1 MTRTLL
7 VRPLIVAMALTI
19 AISGC
24 APAAPVGTPESPAS
38 VDEAVTEES
47 ATPKPPAAALADD
60 VLFRISV
67 TATAPN
73 GAVVELVEVV
83 QVPRALTPD
92 DEAALDAGQCD
103 LWRTFADPQVQDAQL
118 TATAISGT
126 WPAERDV
133 FMFLGQ
139 WSLFEGD
146 FKVFQAYCS
155 PMMLDVPGTSSGR
168 HVFSGTDPDNEG
180 WATQSYGFS
189 VDADSYINPGPDDVV
204 LSACVIQLG
213 PDAATAS
220 TLVQSWPAHSQD
232 YPDFSCVFG
241 GTS

>member
-1 MTRTLL
+1 MTRTSL
-7 VRPLIVAMALTI
+7 VRALIGTLAL
-19 AISGC
+19 AIVVSGC
-24 APAAPVGTPESPAS
+24 APVEPAGTPESPAS
-38 VDEAVTEES
+38 VDEAATEES
-47 ATPKPPAAALADD
+47 ATPKPPAAALPDD

-73 GAVVELVEVV
+73 GAIVELVEVV

-92 DEAALDAGQCD
+92 DEADLDAGQCD
-103 LWRTFADPQVQDAQL
+103 LWRTFADPQVQDGQL

-155 PMMLDVPGTSSGR
+155 PMMLEVPGTSSGR

-180 WATQSYGFS
+180 WATKSYGFS
-189 VDADSYINPGPDDVV
+189 VDSDSYINPGPDDVV
-204 LSACVIQLG
+204 LSDCVIQLG
-213 PDAATAS
+213 TAAATAS
-220 TLVQSWPAHSQD
+220 TFVQSWPAHSQD
-232 YPDFSCVFG
+232 YPGFSCVFG
-241 GTS
+241 GTT